1 MTEKQK
7 FLEWLE
13 IEQEKGLTGMYISGV
28 SKSYNTEDLYDLT
41 EEIYAELN
49 AMNIAKQDGKYERI
63 TQL

>member
-28 SKSYNTEDLYDLT
+28 SKSHNTEDLYDLT

-49 AMNIAKQDGKYERI
+49 AMNIAK
-63 TQL
+63 